1 MLKRGLDRLVAMA
14 RATRGYLA
22 GIGTSGSL
30 LAGAALMFVVASAL
44 VGFRGWPHVGAQ
56 PSPGEVVVSPRPTA
70 ATGSVVARRLSLISA
85 ARPGA
90 SAPARSGLP
99 AGGAPT

>member
-1 MLKRGLDRLVAMA
+1 MFKRGLDRLVALA
-14 RATRGYLA
+14 RAARGYLA

-70 ATGSVVARRLSLISA
+70 ATGSAVTRRLSLISA
-85 ARPGA
+85 APRSRPDA
-90 SAPARSGLP
+90 SAPARSGRP
-99 AGGAPT
+99 